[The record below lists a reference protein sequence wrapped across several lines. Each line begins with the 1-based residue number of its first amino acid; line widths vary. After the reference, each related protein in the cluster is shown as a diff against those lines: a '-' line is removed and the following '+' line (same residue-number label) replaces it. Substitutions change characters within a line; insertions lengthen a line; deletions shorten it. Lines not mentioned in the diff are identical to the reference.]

1 MGTTEAV
8 AAIPAS
14 VAVPVKKF
22 LRFKLSLDLFLL
34 IKDLQFDY
42 YYQILKRFNNKKK
55 NYNFWLKFII
65 EFYYLFKFINY

>member
-1 MGTTEAV
+1 
-8 AAIPAS
+8 IPAN

-55 NYNFWLKFII
+55 ITIFG
-65 EFYYLFKFINY
+65 